1 MFARPSHVHDN
12 PENNVSRS
20 VKTDA
25 MRATKDAPRSRSR
38 SRPEE
43 PDATADDG
51 DWRWSV
57 LHARDKTAD
66 GAFVYAVRTTGV
78 YCRPSCAARPARR
91 ENVSFHADGA
101 AARAAGFRPCKR
113 CRPDD
118 QPGDALAVL
127 AVTAT
132 ARLIDEA
139 VEGEQAAPSL
149 DTLAAKAGFSPFHF
163 HRLFKKTLGLTPKA
177 YERAARSRRAA
188 LMLAQTASVTEAIHG
203 AGYSSSSRFYETA
216 TARLGMVP
224 RVSRAGGAGEVIR
237 YATAT
242 CSLGLV
248 LVAATARGVCAIT
261 LGDDADTLIAD
272 LASRFRAATLERA
285 DRDFTETVSAVI
297 ALVEAPGHGHAL
309 PLDVRGTAF
318 QERVWQALR
327 AIPPGTTQTYKG
339 IAIAIGDPKAAR
351 GVAQACAAN
360 PVAVAIPCHRVV
372 RGSGDLAGY
381 RWGIER
387 KATLLAREKEG

>member
-1 MFARPSHVHDN
+1 MFTRHPQAN
-12 PENNVSRS
+12 GQPEITVSRPDD
-20 VKTDA
+20 VEA
-25 MRATKDAPRSRSR
+25 MGSAAVGPPSSSTKQAASSA
-38 SRPEE
+38 EALE
-43 PDATADDG
+43 
-51 DWRWSV
+51 DWRWAALRS
-57 LHARDKTAD
+57 RDRSAD

-91 ENVSFHADGA
+91 ENVSFHADGV

-118 QPGDALAVL
+118 QPGETLAVL
-127 AVTAT
+127 AVTAA

-139 VEGEQAAPSL
+139 VSAERSAPSL
-149 DTLAAKAGFSPFHF
+149 EALAARAGFSSFHF
-163 HRLFKKTLGLTPKA
+163 HRLFKRSLGVTPKA
-177 YERAARSRRAA
+177 YEKAARSRRAA
-188 LMLAQTASVTEAIHG
+188 AMLAETASVTEAIHG

-216 TARLGMVP
+216 TDRLGMAP

-237 YATAT
+237 HATAAS
-242 CSLGLV
+242 SLGIV
-248 LVAATARGVCAIT
+248 LVGATQRGICAIT
-261 LGDDADTLIAD
+261 LGDDADTLLVD
-272 LASRFRAATLERA
+272 LAARFPAATLVPAEA
-285 DRDFTETVSAVI
+285 DFASTVAAVVD
-297 ALVEAPGHGHAL
+297 LVETPAEGLAL

-327 AIPPGTTQTYKG
+327 TIPPGSTRSYKE
-339 IAIAIGDPKAAR
+339 IATAIGDPKASR

-360 PVAVAIPCHRVV
+360 PVAIAVPCHRVV

-387 KATLLAREKEG
+387 KAALLAREKTR